1 MAGMIFGIGGLA
13 GVARAAAGLLLLAAG
28 VFAAPVFAE
37 GETAKNPKPP
47 ARYII
52 VAAVPQE
59 TQGLD
64 AFAPVVHT
72 GVGKVSAAIALF
84 EAVIQY
90 RPSLVINYGSAGA
103 VGGLT
108 GLHKVGTFV
117 QRDMDARAL
126 GFARGVVPFS
136 AGGLPPAKGVVLG
149 SGDSFV
155 TDIAELEG
163 LDIRIDLVDMEGFA
177 LREVCRR
184 LGVDFAAYKYVSDDA
199 DDAAAEDWQANA
211 AKGAA
216 LFAEVLQKEYGK
228 SSLLNQ

>member
-1 MAGMIFGIGGLA
+1 MRMFFGIRSLA
-13 GVARAAAGLLLLAAG
+13 VAVLLLAAAG
-28 VFAAPVFAE
+28 VVLPVVAEDVAAK
-37 GETAKNPKPP
+37 GGG
-47 ARYII
+47 RYII

-59 TQGLD
+59 TKGLS

-84 EAVIQY
+84 EAVNKY

-103 VGGLT
+103 VGGLV
-108 GLHKVGTFV
+108 GLHRVDTFV
-117 QRDMDARAL
+117 ERDMDARAL
-126 GFARGVVPFS
+126 GFARGVAPFS
-136 AGGLPPAKGVVLG
+136 AEGLPPAEGIVLG

-155 TDIAELEG
+155 TDIGELEG

-177 LREVCRR
+177 LHKVCRR
-184 LGVDFAAYKYVSDDA
+184 LGIDFAAYKYVSDDA
-199 DDAAAEDWQANA
+199 DDEAAGDWEVNA

-216 LFAEVLQKEYGK
+216 LFAEVLRKEYGK